1 VRPSGAAEWPYAG
14 GPPASY
20 AEALAR
26 AKVAAVAGDVVIGA
40 DTVVVVDA
48 EVLGKPAR
56 PEEAAAMLRRLSGR
70 AHEVITG
77 VALRDGQAVRS
88 GHARTR
94 VTFRPLDEA
103 DIRDYVA
110 SGEPHDKA
118 GAYAYQG
125 GAAGFVTQL
134 EGDADTVIGLPIRV
148 LNDLLAGG
156 LSPATGVPAKP
167 ASRGRESGEYPAK
180 PGEGV

>member
-1 VRPSGAAEWPYAG
+1 VQPSGAAEWPYAS
-14 GPPASY
+14 GPPATY

-48 EVLGKPAR
+48 EVLGKPAG

-77 VALRDGQAVRS
+77 VAVRAGQAVRS
-88 GHARTR
+88 AHARTR
-94 VTFRPLDEA
+94 VTFRTLDEE
-103 DIRDYVA
+103 DIRAYVA
-110 SGEPHDKA
+110 SGEPLDKA

-125 GAAGFVTQL
+125 GAAGFVTEV
-134 EGDADTVIGLPIRV
+134 EGDADTVIGMPIRV
-148 LNDLLAGG
+148 LNQLLAED
-156 LSPATGVPAKP
+156 LPRA
-167 ASRGRESGEYPAK
+167 RGPHEACFAGWEVREESQSDQL
-180 PGEGV
+180 